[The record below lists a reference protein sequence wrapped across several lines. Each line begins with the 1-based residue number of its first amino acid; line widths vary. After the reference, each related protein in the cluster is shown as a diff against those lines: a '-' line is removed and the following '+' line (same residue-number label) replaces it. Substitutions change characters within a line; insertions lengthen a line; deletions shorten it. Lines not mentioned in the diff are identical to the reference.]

1 MAKRGVSDLALLGGE
16 PAFGRPL
23 HVGYPNLGDRAAF
36 IGRIEEILDRRW
48 LTNDGKFVREF
59 EQAIAELMDV
69 DYCVAICNGTVAL
82 EIAIR
87 ACGLR
92 GEVIVPGFTFV
103 ATPHALQ
110 WQGITPVFA
119 DIEPLGHHIDPADVE
134 ARITPDTTGILAVH
148 LWGRPCDVDALTRI
162 AARRDLKLL
171 FDAAHALGCSRHG
184 EMIGRFGE
192 CEVLSFH
199 ATKVLN
205 TLEGGAILTNDEELA
220 RKARLM
226 RNFGFI
232 GGDDVRYIGTNGK
245 MNEISAAM
253 GLTLLD
259 QFDSIVAANEA
270 VYRQYFER
278 LSSLTGLK
286 FVRYDRSERNNFQY
300 VVLEIEEEK
309 TGISRDTI
317 VNVLKAENVLAR
329 RYFYPGCH
337 RMEPYRSLER
347 YAGLRLPVTERVAE
361 RVLVLP
367 TGPSIGEADVDLV
380 ADILRIAV
388 EGSAAIL
395 KRLNEEKRPWPV
407 PLV

>member
-1 MAKRGVSDLALLGGE
+1 MAKRGVSDLALLGGR
-16 PAFGRPL
+16 PAFGHPL

-36 IGRIEEILDRRW
+36 ISRIEEILDRRW

-69 DYCVAICNGTVAL
+69 DHCVAICNGTVAL

-110 WQGITPVFA
+110 WQGIAPVFA

-134 ARITPDTTGILAVH
+134 ARITPDTSGILAVH
-148 LWGRPCDVDALTRI
+148 LWGRPCDIDALTRI
-162 AARRDLKLL
+162 ATRRDLKLL

-205 TLEGGAILTNDEELA
+205 TLEGGAILTNDGELA

-232 GGDDVRYIGTNGK
+232 GNDDVRYIGTNGK
-245 MNEISAAM
+245 MNEVSAAM

-286 FVRYDRSERNNFQY
+286 FVSYDRSERNNFQY

-367 TGPSIGEADVDLV
+367 TGPSISEADVDLV

-395 KRLNEEKRPWPV
+395 ERLNEEKRPWRA